1 MRWNLRLFQLGFFCV
16 LVLLSTGSVA
26 VASGDSG
33 RVTMFVEVAPGFAIS
48 VQDSLT
54 FPQAAPGRSVEAE
67 LDVTVWSNVDWE
79 LMAASIAV
87 HSEDGTSHVLDGAVE
102 ILDATG
108 LDAYGVRAFGSDGR
122 TPTSQEG
129 QAFSVPYASNL
140 ASVMGLVHILSK
152 CSSRWCPLCEMGWSL
167 Q

>member
-26 VASGDSG
+26 VASGGSG
-33 RVTMFVEVAPGFAIS
+33 KVTMFVEVAPGFAIS
-48 VQDSLT
+48 LQDSLT

-108 LDAYGVRAFGSDGR
+108 LWMPLTEFGRLVRMGES
-122 TPTSQEG
+122 PTSQEG
-129 QAFSVPYASNL
+129 QAFSVPIRFQPGFGDGPGTYTIQVQFTVVPAL
-140 ASVMGLVHILSK
+140 
-152 CSSRWCPLCEMGWSL
+152 
-167 Q
+167 